1 MARLRWRRYRRYRRY
16 PRRFRRRGYRRGR
29 VINRTSRS
37 RVKVNFMGET
47 FVDLGWNANNATS
60 SQLYVSP
67 FYQNVTTPVANRY
80 GAMFPA
86 ALVSQA
92 SFLTFA
98 SCYEQCRLVGCKVI
112 VTVNTPVGAS
122 QNFTDVT
129 MYSTIVRQFSLYD
142 LEHNMLTWPAIGASS
157 SSKRVTFVNN
167 TVNKLGRACYA
178 SDLQERIDF
187 VDSQSSY
194 PYGSNLTPRYS
205 DGTALNQQAIA
216 SLTCATDTESN
227 VCHPK
232 FCPVFVFQGNTS
244 DVRASNRTLKL
255 LVRISGTFEF
265 RGPRFGQ
272 AASGSSKVA
281 PAADAKIPPPEGG
294 GDMDIVLPDVP
305 SEPTTKRAKLDDHD
319 DDECLP
325 EDERP
330 PPDVPDDDDEAKE
343 PGWYKKNAL
352 LQLGKPR
359 KPMTGRQFMEKLLDK
374 NSDGK
379 VDMQELYD
387 ATSFI
392 RALPKPVL
400 DAAIGIAALDEG
412 NEKPGP
418 IYTERWKDGGVVER
432 TYDGKPV
439 DRDPYVYKY
448 GATAA
453 AETLEQ
459 AKNESTGDHPEQK

>member
-29 VINRTSRS
+29 IINRSSRS

-60 SQLYVSP
+60 SQLLVSP
-67 FYQNVTTPVANRY
+67 FYQNVTTPVGNRY

-98 SCYEQCRLVGCKVI
+98 SCYEQCRLIGCKVI

-216 SLTCATDTESN
+216 SLTCATDVESN

-244 DVRASNRTLKL
+244 DVRNNNRTLKL
-255 LVRISGTFEF
+255 LVRITGTFEF

-272 AASGSSKVA
+272 AASGSAKVA

-305 SEPTTKRAKLDDHD
+305 SEPTTKRAKLDSDD

-330 PPDVPDDDDEAKE
+330 PPDVPDDEGDERPLPA
-343 PGWYKKNAL
+343 GWEAIRNLAPRPPRRP
-352 LQLGKPR
+352 KPL
-359 KPMTGRQFMEKLLDK
+359 RQVVESLMDK
-374 NSDGK
+374 NKDGK
-379 VDMQELYD
+379 VDMHELYE
-387 ATSFI
+387 ATAI
-392 RALPKPVL
+392 LRALPKPVL
-400 DAAIGIAALDEG
+400 DAAVGIAALDEG
-412 NEKPGP
+412 DEKPGP
-418 IYTERWKDGGVVER
+418 IYTERWKDGKVER